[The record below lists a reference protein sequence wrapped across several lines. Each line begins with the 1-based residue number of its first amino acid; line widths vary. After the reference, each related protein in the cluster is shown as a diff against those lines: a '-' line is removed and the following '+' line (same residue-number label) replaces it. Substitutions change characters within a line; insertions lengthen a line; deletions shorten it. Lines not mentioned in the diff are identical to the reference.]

1 MELTRV
7 DNLKS
12 LAKKSDE
19 FLQNTEAKTDKMVDI
34 IEKLLQQELNSLDKK
49 NLTGN
54 QLVDYINRAENW
66 KNIQNK
72 INGVTNN
79 FLNNFFSQYQSQ
91 IDELKKVYGK
101 DYQSIDLELFNDKMK
116 EILSKATNVN
126 TLLSSSSQQLSL
138 LNLVNQSLIFNTQT
152 DFLITALKSQFNK
165 TFGQVKTILRTS
177 QKAVFNQIRQDY
189 YKQLN
194 IANKQYIY
202 LGPNDSKTRP
212 FCSKYL
218 GQIKS
223 EFEWKKIP
231 NGQLGSAFDMQ
242 GGYNCRHMM
251 LLIQPKKEKNDK

>member
-1 MELTRV
+1 M
-7 DNLKS
+7 
-12 LAKKSDE
+12 
-19 FLQNTEAKTDKMVDI
+19 I
-34 IEKLLQQELNSLDKK
+34 K
-49 NLTGN
+49 N
-54 QLVDYINRAENW
+54 QV
-66 KNIQNK
+66 
-72 INGVTNN
+72 
-79 FLNNFFSQYQSQ
+79 S
-91 IDELKKVYGK
+91 
-101 DYQSIDLELFNDKMK
+101 
-116 EILSKATNVN
+116 
-126 TLLSSSSQQLSL
+126 
-138 LNLVNQSLIFNTQT
+138 FNTQT

-212 FCSKYL
+212 FCSKYV

-242 GGYNCRHMM
+242 GGYNCRHML
-251 LLIQPKKEKNDK
+251 LLIQPKKEKNDKNT